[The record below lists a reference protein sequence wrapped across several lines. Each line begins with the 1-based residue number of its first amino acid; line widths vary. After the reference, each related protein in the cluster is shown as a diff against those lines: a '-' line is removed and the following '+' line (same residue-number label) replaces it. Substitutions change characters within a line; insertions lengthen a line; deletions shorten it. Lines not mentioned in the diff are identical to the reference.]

1 MQITRRNLIAAGITL
16 PFLGTTRGFA
26 ADKKVLT
33 FGLSAYPGAF
43 SVWGQVG
50 TAATTAKLMTHRG
63 LLSFDHKG
71 EIQPEIAES
80 WARAGENGWTFK
92 LREAFFHDGRPV
104 TSADVAWSFQQM
116 GLENSTAYY
125 KGVMQGIQAIETPD
139 ARTVTIVMKE
149 PLSTLPLIL
158 AMPHTVIVPKDAVF
172 ERTALP
178 IGAGPYRLVGQERGV
193 ALDFERFDK
202 FYKPGLPKMEKLRM
216 VAYADETLRV
226 AALKSGDID
235 LMEYVPWQSMA
246 ELEAD
251 KKFKLESTLGPFMYV
266 IFNGQSGP
274 FADKR
279 VRQAVAYGIKRDD
292 IVKSAFFGRGG
303 LLEGMPLAKES
314 PFYDAATATHFAYD
328 PQKAKALLAA
338 AGHPNGFSC
347 KLLSNAQYGMHRS
360 TAEVVQQSLASV
372 GIQVEL
378 NLPDYATYTT
388 LGNRGQYDIAVVGN
402 TADYNDPDGLS
413 SLIDG
418 TLPASFIRSFKL
430 DVPVIHALLAE
441 GRRTFEPAARKAVYK
456 KLEQAFLDQV
466 PIAPL
471 AWREQ
476 GYAMQA
482 AVNGFVNLPS
492 QLTFFSGMTLETT
505 SIG

>member
-1 MQITRRNLIAAGITL
+1 MQLTRRSLIAAGIAL
-16 PFLGTTRGFA
+16 PCLGTTRGFA
-26 ADKKVLT
+26 AGKETLT

-50 TAATTAKLMTHRG
+50 TAATTVKLMTHRG

-80 WARAGENGWTFK
+80 FARVGDAGWTFK
-92 LREAFFHDGRPV
+92 LREAVFHDGRPV
-104 TSADVAWSFQQM
+104 TSADVKWSFEQVAQD
-116 GLENSTAYY
+116 NSTAYY
-125 KGVMQGIQAIETPD
+125 RAVMQGVQAIETPD

-158 AMPHTVIVPKDAVF
+158 AMPHMMIVPKDTTF
-172 ERTALP
+172 ERSTLP
-178 IGAGPYRLVGQERGV
+178 MGAGPYKLVRQERGV

-202 FYKPGLPKMEKLRM
+202 FYKPGLPKMAKLRM

-226 AALKSGDID
+226 SALKSGDVD
-235 LMEYVPWQSMA
+235 LIEYVPWQAMA
-246 ELEAD
+246 EIEAD
-251 KKFKLESTLGPFMYV
+251 KKFKLETTLGPFMYLT
-266 IFNGQSGP
+266 FNGQSGP

-279 VRQAVAYGIKRDD
+279 VRQAVAYGVKRDD

-314 PFYDAATATHFAYD
+314 PFYDPATANHFAFD
-328 PQKAKALLAA
+328 PAKAKALLAE
-338 AGHPNGFSC
+338 AGHPNGFAC

-360 TAEVVQQSLASV
+360 TAEVVQQSLAAI
-372 GIQVEL
+372 GIQAEL

-388 LGNRGQYDIAVVGN
+388 LGNRGQYDMAVVGN
-402 TADYNDPDGLS
+402 TADYNDPDGLA

-418 TLPASFIRSFKL
+418 TLPVSFVRSFKL
-430 DVPVIHALLAE
+430 DVPEIHALLAE
-441 GRRTFEPAARKAVYK
+441 GRRTFEPEARKAVYK
-456 KLEQAFLDQV
+456 KLETAFLDQV
-466 PIAPL
+466 PLAPL

-476 GYAMQA
+476 GYAMKT
-482 AVNGFVNLPS
+482 AVDGFVNLPS

-505 SIG
+505 AIA